1 MPLGE
6 YGDFAEC
13 VAANQDKDDPEAY
26 CGSIEAAVG
35 KGQTLTRDEVKK
47 ICPSCAAKMEAR
59 GWTHLNVTAATLQ
72 KIAGALALENIVRP
86 LPPEKP
92 DNRFTIRK
100 IEPDKQ
106 LVFGWANVAVRK
118 DGTVILDNQNDQIDP
133 EVLEDAAYG
142 FVALSGEADDMHGE
156 PAIGRIVESM
166 AFTPAKKRAMGIAAD
181 AVPDGWWVGFHIED
195 EAVFAKIKSGERRM
209 FSIAGV
215 AERELV

>member
-35 KGQTLTRDEVKK
+35 KGETLTRDEVKK

-59 GWTHLNVTAATLQ
+59 GWTHLNVTAVTLE
-72 KIAGALALENIVRP
+72 KIGDALHEASSPI
-86 LPPEKP
+86 P

-106 LVFGWANVAVRK
+106 LVFGWASVAVRK
-118 DGTVILDNQNDQIDP
+118 DGTVILDNQNDQIEP

-142 FVALSGEADDMHGE
+142 FVALSGEADDMHGA

-195 EAVFAKIKSGERRM
+195 EAIFAKIKSGKRRM

>member
-26 CGSIEAAVG
+26 CGSIEAMG

-47 ICPSCAAKMEAR
+47 ICPSCAVKMEAR
-59 GWTHLNVTAATLQ
+59 GWTHLNVTAETLQ
-72 KIAGALALENIVRP
+72 KITGALVLQEIARP
-86 LPPEKP
+86 LDSPP
-92 DNRFTIRK
+92 DNRFTICK
-100 IEPDKQ
+100 IESDKQ
-106 LVFGWANVAVRK
+106 LVFGWASVAVRK
-118 DGTVILDNQNDQIDP
+118 DGTVILDKQNDQIEP

-195 EAVFAKIKSGERRM
+195 EAIFAKIKSGKRRM